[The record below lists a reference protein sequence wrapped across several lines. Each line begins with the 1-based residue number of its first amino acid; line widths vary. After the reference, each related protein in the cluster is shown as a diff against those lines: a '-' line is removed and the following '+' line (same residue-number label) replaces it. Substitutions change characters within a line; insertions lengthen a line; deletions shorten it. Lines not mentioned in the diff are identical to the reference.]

1 MRIAVILITPETN
14 EKTFTPT
21 HSYVSTQRLKRTDL
35 SVGLASKTGVCLST
49 VPGIP
54 MKVLLGMAS

>member
-1 MRIAVILITPETN
+1 MSQ
-14 EKTFTPT
+14 K
-21 HSYVSTQRLKRTDL
+21 TQRLKRTDL